1 MDGKRV
7 IGIDLGGTKI
17 LAGVVDDRGQV
28 ERRREYPTPT
38 GSQDELLGGLDTA
51 IAELLTVDIAAL
63 GFGLP
68 SPIDQKAGRALQAV
82 NIPLDESVDFRG
94 RMRERFDLPVG
105 IENDANAAAYAEFRF
120 GAARDVETM
129 VMLTLGTGCGGG
141 AVVDGKLFRGWA
153 EFGHMVIVHDGIPC
167 QGTCTGRGH
176 LEPYVTG
183 VAATKLA
190 HAEFGPAVDAH
201 RLVRLANEGEQRAIE
216 ILDGIGRHLGSGI
229 GTLVNIFNPELVV
242 IGGGF
247 AAAGRLRARAGSCGH
262 APRSPRSC
270 GRPDPDRPGRA
281 RDRRRVDRR
290 RSRRVRRGR
299 VSGSRGLRD
308 ADREPGRRHPAR
320 SRGAALG

>member
-1 MDGKRV
+1 MDGIRV
-7 IGIDLGGTKI
+7 IGVDLGGTKI
-17 LAGVVDDRGQV
+17 LAGVVDDRGRV

-38 GSQDELLGGLDTA
+38 ASQDELLAGLDAA
-51 IAELLTVDIAAL
+51 IEELLTDDTAAL

-94 RMRERFDLPVG
+94 RMRERFGLPVG

-190 HAEFGPAVDAH
+190 QAEFGPAVDAH
-201 RLVRLANEGEQRAIE
+201 RLVRLANEGERRAVE

-247 AAAGRLRARAGSCGH
+247 AAAGDFVL
-262 APRSPRSC
+262 
-270 GRPDPDRPGRA
+270 
-281 RDRRRVDRR
+281 
-290 RSRRVRRGR
+290 
-299 VSGSRGLRD
+299 
-308 ADREPGRRHPAR
+308 EPAR
-320 SRGAALG
+320 QVMRREALAHAGDRIPIVRAELGTAAGLIGAGLVAFDAVG

>member
-7 IGIDLGGTKI
+7 IGVDLGGTKI

-28 ERRREYPTPT
+28 DRRREYPTPT
-38 GSQDELLGGLDTA
+38 ASQDELLGGLDTA
-51 IAELLTVDIAAL
+51 IEELLTDDIAAL

-94 RMRERFDLPVG
+94 RMRERFGLPVG
-105 IENDANAAAYAEFRF
+105 IENDANAAAYAEFKF

-190 HAEFGPAVDAH
+190 QAEFGPAVDAH
-201 RLVRLANEGEQRAIE
+201 RLVRLATEGEQRAIE

-247 AAAGRLRARAGSCGH
+247 AAAGDFVL
-262 APRSPRSC
+262 
-270 GRPDPDRPGRA
+270 
-281 RDRRRVDRR
+281 
-290 RSRRVRRGR
+290 
-299 VSGSRGLRD
+299 
-308 ADREPGRRHPAR
+308 EPAR
-320 SRGAALG
+320 EVMRREALAHAGDRIPIVRAELGTAAGLIGAGLVAFDAVG

>member
-1 MDGKRV
+1 MDGNRV
-7 IGIDLGGTKI
+7 IGVDLGGTKI

-38 GSQDELLGGLDTA
+38 ASQDELLAGLDAA
-51 IAELLTVDIAAL
+51 IEELLTDDIAAL

-94 RMRERFDLPVG
+94 RMRERFGLPVG

-190 HAEFGPAVDAH
+190 QAEFGPAVDAH
-201 RLVRLANEGEQRAIE
+201 RLVRLANEGERRAVE
-216 ILDGIGRHLGSGI
+216 ILGGIGRHLGSGI

-247 AAAGRLRARAGSCGH
+247 AAAGDFVL
-262 APRSPRSC
+262 
-270 GRPDPDRPGRA
+270 
-281 RDRRRVDRR
+281 
-290 RSRRVRRGR
+290 
-299 VSGSRGLRD
+299 
-308 ADREPGRRHPAR
+308 EPAR
-320 SRGAALG
+320 EVMRREALAHAGDRIPIVRAELGTAAGLIGAGLVAFDAVG

>member
-1 MDGKRV
+1 MDGNRV
-7 IGIDLGGTKI
+7 IGVDLGGTKI

-38 GSQDELLGGLDTA
+38 ASQDELLAGLDAA
-51 IAELLTVDIAAL
+51 IEEILTDDIAAL

-94 RMRERFDLPVG
+94 RMRERFGLPVG

-190 HAEFGPAVDAH
+190 QAEFGPAVDAH
-201 RLVRLANEGEQRAIE
+201 RLVRLANEGEQRAVE

-247 AAAGRLRARAGSCGH
+247 AAAGDFVLEPAREVMRREALARAGYRI
-262 APRSPRSC
+262 PIV
-270 GRPDPDRPGRA
+270 RA
-281 RDRRRVDRR
+281 EL
-290 RSRRVRRGR
+290 GTAA
-299 VSGSRGLRD
+299 GLI
-308 ADREPGRRHPAR
+308 
-320 SRGAALG
+320 GAGLVAFDTVG